1 MENYLVAENLTK
13 VYREG
18 SKEVIALS
26 GINLSLKRGEILAIF
41 GPSGSGKST
50 LLHLLAGLDRP
61 TEGKVWLNGEN
72 LSCFSDEELSK
83 LRNEKFGLI
92 FQFYHLLSEFT
103 ILENVILPS
112 LIGKKD
118 EPFKSYRKRA
128 VSLLAEVGLS
138 ERMNFRPFQ
147 LSGGEQQRVAIARA
161 LINNPEII
169 FADEPTG
176 NLDREASNSFLESIL
191 KLNQRNHQTFLLA
204 THNQAVA
211 KVSSRV
217 LNLREGRIVD
227 PVKSS
232 KNVTMS

>member
-13 VYREG
+13 VYKEG
-18 SKEVIALS
+18 KKRVIALS
-26 GINLSLKRGEILAIF
+26 GINLSLKRGEILVIF

-118 EPFKSYRKRA
+118 EPFKTYRKRA
-128 VSLLAEVGLS
+128 VSLLTEVGLS
-138 ERMNFRPFQ
+138 ERMNFRPPQ
-147 LSGGEQQRVAIARA
+147 LSGGEQQRTAIARA

-176 NLDREASNSFLESIL
+176 NLDRKASNFLLESIL
-191 KLNQRNHQTFLLA
+191 KLNQKNHQTFFLVSHNEAIVRIA
-204 THNQAVA
+204 T
-211 KVSSRV
+211 RV
-217 LNLREGRIVD
+217 LTLKEGKI
-227 PVKSS
+227 
-232 KNVTMS
+232 T